1 LGIAGDIALILVA
14 ALLGG
19 VVARWLGLP
28 LILGY
33 IAAGVLVGP
42 NTFGPTVGDVHE
54 IELLA
59 EIGVALLLFTIGLHF
74 SLGELAPVRR
84 IALLGTPV
92 QMALTIA
99 FGYGVSRL
107 LLDLGW
113 VESVW
118 LGALFSLSSTA
129 VVLKTLGE
137 QGVLGTL
144 SARVMIGMLIVQ
156 DLAIVVLL
164 TVLPVLENVKEG
176 LPELGLAILKA
187 AAFIAAM
194 LLLGSRILPMLLAR
208 LAAWGSRELFLV
220 FVVAIGVGVGYA
232 TYLVGLSFAFGAFV
246 AGLVLSQSD
255 YSHQAL
261 AEVEP
266 LRDVFAMIF
275 FVSVGLLI
283 DPSYLWANLGTIAL
297 VVVLVLLV
305 KGMIFGGLTRVFGYG
320 NIVPFAVGL
329 GLFQVGEFSFLLAR
343 EGINADAISQ
353 KTYSLVLSTAAVT
366 MALTPLGARL
376 APVLY
381 ARYRRRFPREPLQ
394 TFNLPAGGLQDHAVV
409 AGYGRVGSFVAR
421 LLDRLEKP
429 FVVVEANPNRAD
441 EAKAA
446 GFPIVFGDAVAIPVL
461 EAAGIGGA
469 RLVVLTIP
477 DALAARLAVERV
489 RGLAPEADLLVRAES
504 AGQLEDLGRL
514 GVYEAVQPEL
524 EAGLE
529 LARQALARFGVAA
542 EEAQTFADGVRR
554 ELYAPISGEEAARA
568 GGDRLFARLRQA
580 SQAMEVE
587 WVRLSEGQLPEK
599 DEVESPTRHGL
610 LGQTIGDLGVRSETG
625 VSILAVV
632 RGKEVIPNPGA
643 DLALLAGDTLGV
655 LGTQEQRAAFRAI
668 AGANNSPELARGTP
682 NLLGTKTPSRSPD
695 LQNNESTPDRT

>member
-19 VVARWLGLP
+19 VVARWLRLP

-99 FGYGVSRL
+99 FGYGVGRL

-194 LLLGSRILPMLLAR
+194 LLFGSRILPLLLAR

-220 FVVAIGVGVGYA
+220 SVVAIGVGVGYA

-246 AGLVLSQSD
+246 AGMVLSQSD

-283 DPSYLWANLGTIAL
+283 DPSYLWVNFGTITL
-297 VVVLVLLV
+297 VVVLVLVV
-305 KGMIFGGLTRVFGYG
+305 KGLIFGGLTRVFGYG

-329 GLFQVGEFSFLLAR
+329 ALFQVGEFSFLLAR
-343 EGINADAISQ
+343 EGVSADAISQ
-353 KTYSLVLSTAAVT
+353 DTYSLVLATAAVT
-366 MALTPLGARL
+366 MALTPLAARL

-381 ARYRRRFPREPLQ
+381 GRYRRRFPRELLQ
-394 TFNLPAGGLQDHAVV
+394 TFNLPAGGLEDHAVV

-446 GFPIVFGDAVAIPVL
+446 GFPTVYGDAVAIPVL
-461 EAAGIGGA
+461 EAAGIGEA

-554 ELYAPISGEEAARA
+554 ELYAPISGEKATRY

-580 SQAMEVE
+580 SQAIEVE
-587 WVRLSEGQLPEK
+587 WVRLSEGQVPPEK
-599 DEVESPTRHGL
+599 DEGESLTKRGL
-610 LGQTIGDLGVRSETG
+610 LGHTIGDLGVRSETG
-625 VSILAVV
+625 ASILAVV
-632 RGKEVIPNPGA
+632 RGDEVIPNPGA
-643 DLALLAGDTLGV
+643 DLALQAGDAVGV
-655 LGTQEQRAAFRAI
+655 LGTPEQRAAFRAI
-668 AGANNSPELARGTP
+668 AGTNSDDSPELARET
-682 NLLGTKTPSRSPD
+682 PD
-695 LQNNESTPDRT
+695 L

>member
-1 LGIAGDIALILVA
+1 VGIAGDIALILVA

-19 VVARWLGLP
+19 IVARSLRLP

-42 NTFGPTVGDVHE
+42 NTLGPSVGNVHQ

-74 SLGELAPVRR
+74 SLAELAPVRR

-99 FGYGVSRL
+99 FGYAVGRL

-137 QGVLGTL
+137 QGVLSTL

-164 TVLPVLENVKEG
+164 TVLPVLENVREG
-176 LPELGLAILKA
+176 LPELGFALLKA
-187 AAFIAAM
+187 AAFLAAM
-194 LLLGSRILPMLLAR
+194 LFLGSRVLPLILAR

-220 FVVAIGVGVGYA
+220 CVVAIGLGIGYA

-246 AGLVLSQSD
+246 AGMVLSESD

-261 AEVEP
+261 AEIEP

-283 DPSYLWANLGTIAL
+283 DPAFLWKSAGTIAL

-305 KGMIFGGLTRVFGYG
+305 KGLIFGGLARAFGYV
-320 NIVPFAVGL
+320 NIAPFAVGL

-343 EGINADAISQ
+343 EGISTDAISQ
-353 KTYSLVLSTAAVT
+353 GTYSLVLATAAIT
-366 MALTPLGARL
+366 MALTPLIARL
-376 APVLY
+376 APTLY
-381 ARYRRRFPREPLQ
+381 GRYRRRFPREPLR
-394 TFNLPAGGLQDHAVV
+394 TFNVPESGMQGHAII

-429 FVVVEANPNRAD
+429 FVIIEANPSRAED
-441 EAKAA
+441 ARQA
-446 GFPIVFGDAVAIPVL
+446 GFPTVFGDAAAQPVL
-461 EAAGIGGA
+461 EAAGVGEA
-469 RLVVLTIP
+469 RLVVISVP
-477 DALAARLAVERV
+477 DAIAARLAVERTKA
-489 RGLAPEADLLVRAES
+489 LAPDAEILVRAES
-504 AGQLEDLGRL
+504 VEQLEDLGRL
-514 GVYEAVQPEL
+514 GVYEAVQPEF

-529 LARQALARFGVAA
+529 LARQALARFGVGA
-542 EEAQTFADGVRR
+542 EEAQNFADGVRR
-554 ELYAPISGEEAARA
+554 ELYASISAEDPASDE
-568 GGDRLFARLRQA
+568 GGDGFLTRLATA
-580 SQAMEVE
+580 SRAIEVE
-587 WVRLSEGQLPEK
+587 WVLLPGDGDP
-599 DEVESPTRHGL
+599 DESLV
-610 LGQTIGDLGVRSETG
+610 LGRTIGDLGVRSETG
-625 VSILAVV
+625 ASVLAVV
-632 RGKEVIPNPGA
+632 RGEKVIPNPGA
-643 DLALLAGDTLGV
+643 DLRLESGDAVGV
-655 LGTQEQRAAFRAI
+655 LGTPEQRAAFRA
-668 AGANNSPELARGTP
+668 LARGQIQDDAVT
-682 NLLGTKTPSRSPD
+682 
-695 LQNNESTPDRT
+695 

>member
-19 VVARWLGLP
+19 IVARRLGLP

-42 NTFGPTVGDVHE
+42 NTFGPSVGDVHE

-92 QMALTIA
+92 QMLLTIV
-99 FGYGVSRL
+99 FGYVAGRL

-118 LGALFSLSSTA
+118 LGAMISLSSTA

-144 SARVMIGMLIVQ
+144 SARVMVGMLIVQ

-176 LPELGLAILKA
+176 LPELGVAVLKA

-194 LLLGSRILPMLLAR
+194 LLLGSRVLPLLLAR

-220 FVVAIGVGVGYA
+220 SVVAIGVGVGYA

-246 AGLVLSQSD
+246 AGMVLSESD

-283 DPSYLWANLGTIAL
+283 DPAFLWANFGTIAL
-297 VVVLVLLV
+297 FVVLVLLV
-305 KGMIFGGLTRVFGYG
+305 KGLIVGGIARVFGYG
-320 NIVPFAVGL
+320 NIVPFAAGL

-343 EGINADAISQ
+343 EGISDDAISRT
-353 KTYSLVLSTAAVT
+353 TYSLVLATAAVT
-366 MALTPLGARL
+366 MAFTPLAARL
-376 APVLY
+376 APALY
-381 ARYRRRFPREPLQ
+381 SRYRRRFPREPLQ
-394 TFNLPAGGLQDHAVV
+394 TFNLPAGGLRDHAVV

-421 LLDRLEKP
+421 LLRRLDKP
-429 FVVVEANPNRAD
+429 FVVVEANPGRAD
-441 EAKAA
+441 EAREA
-446 GFPIVFGDAVAIPVL
+446 GFPTVFGDVAAVPVL
-461 EAAGIGGA
+461 EAAGIA
-469 RLVVLTIP
+469 RARIVVLTIP
-477 DALAARLAVERV
+477 DAIAARLAVERV
-489 RGLAPEADLLVRAES
+489 RGLAPDADLLVRAENV
-504 AGQLEDLGRL
+504 GQLEDLGRL

-542 EEAQTFADGVRR
+542 EEAQNFADGVRR
-554 ELYAPISGEEAARA
+554 ELYAPISGEESGRE
-568 GGDRLFARLRQA
+568 GDGLFERLRRA
-580 SQAMEVE
+580 SQAIEVD
-587 WVRLSEGQLPEK
+587 WVRLPEQ
-599 DEVESPTRHGL
+599 EVAEVGDGENRTL
-610 LGQTIGDLGVRSETG
+610 LGRTIGDLGVRSETG
-625 VSILAVV
+625 ASILAVV
-632 RGKEVIPNPGA
+632 RGDEVIPNPGA
-643 DLALLAGDTLGV
+643 GLVLRAGDAVGV
-655 LGTQEQRAAFRAI
+655 LGTPEQRTAFRAI
-668 AGANNSPELARGTP
+668 AGTSTDDKPEVVPRA
-682 NLLGTKTPSRSPD
+682 SD
-695 LQNNESTPDRT
+695 H

>member
-19 VVARWLGLP
+19 VVARWLRLP

-42 NTFGPTVGDVHE
+42 NTFGPRVGDVHE

-99 FGYGVSRL
+99 FGYGVGRMM
-107 LLDLGW
+107 LDLGW

-164 TVLPVLENVKEG
+164 TVLPVLENLKEG
-176 LPELGLAILKA
+176 LPELGLAVLKA

-220 FVVAIGVGVGYA
+220 SVVAIGVGVGYA

-246 AGLVLSQSD
+246 AGMVLSQSD

-283 DPSYLWANLGTIAL
+283 DPSYLWANFGTIAL
-297 VVVLVLLV
+297 VVVLVFVV
-305 KGMIFGGLTRVFGYG
+305 KGLIFGGLTRVFGYG

-343 EGINADAISQ
+343 EGISADAISQ
-353 KTYSLVLSTAAVT
+353 ETYSLVLATAAVT
-366 MALTPLGARL
+366 MALTPLAARL

-381 ARYRRRFPREPLQ
+381 GRYRRRFPRELLQ

-441 EAKAA
+441 EAKVA
-446 GFPIVFGDAVAIPVL
+446 GFPTVYGDAVAIPVL

-489 RGLAPEADLLVRAES
+489 RGLAPKADLLVRAES
-504 AGQLEDLGRL
+504 AAQLEDLGRL

-554 ELYAPISGEEAARA
+554 ELYAPISGEE

-580 SQAMEVE
+580 SQAIEVE
-587 WVRLSEGQLPEK
+587 WVRLSEGQVPEK
-599 DEVESPTRHGL
+599 DEGENLTKRGL
-610 LGQTIGDLGVRSETG
+610 LGHTIGDLGVRSETG

-632 RGKEVIPNPGA
+632 RGDEVIPNPGA
-643 DLALLAGDTLGV
+643 DLALEAGDAVGV
-655 LGTQEQRAAFRAI
+655 LGTPEQRAAFRTI
-668 AGANNSPELARGTP
+668 AGANADDSPEIAR
-682 NLLGTKTPSRSPD
+682 KT
-695 LQNNESTPDRT
+695 TDR

>member
-19 VVARWLGLP
+19 VVARWLRLP

-42 NTFGPTVGDVHE
+42 NTFGPSVGDVHE

-92 QMALTIA
+92 QMVLTIV
-99 FGYGVSRL
+99 FGYGVGRL

-118 LGALFSLSSTA
+118 LGALISLSSTA

-164 TVLPVLENVKEG
+164 TVLPVLENVREG
-176 LPELGLAILKA
+176 LPELGLAVLKA
-187 AAFIAAM
+187 AVFIAAM
-194 LLLGSRILPMLLAR
+194 LIFGSRILPLLLAR

-220 FVVAIGVGVGYA
+220 SVVAIGVGVGYV
-232 TYLVGLSFAFGAFV
+232 TYLVGLSFAFGAFI
-246 AGLVLSQSD
+246 AGMVLSQSD

-283 DPSYLWANLGTIAL
+283 DPSFLWARFGTIAL
-297 VVVLVLLV
+297 VVVLVLVV
-305 KGMIFGGLTRVFGYG
+305 KGLIFGGLTRVFGYG

-343 EGINADAISQ
+343 EGVNADAISQ
-353 KTYSLVLSTAAVT
+353 ATYSLVLATAAVT
-366 MALTPLGARL
+366 MALTPLAARL

-381 ARYRRRFPREPLQ
+381 GRYRRRFPRELLQ
-394 TFNLPAGGLQDHAVV
+394 TFNLPAGGLRDHAVV

-421 LLDRLEKP
+421 LLHRLDKP
-429 FVVVEANPNRAD
+429 FVVVEANPGRAD

-446 GFPIVFGDAVAIPVL
+446 GFPTVYGDVAAVPVL
-461 EAAGIGGA
+461 EAAGTGGA
-469 RLVVLTIP
+469 RLVVLTVP
-477 DALAARLAVERV
+477 DAIAVRLAVERV
-489 RGLAPEADLLVRAES
+489 QGIAPEADLLVRAES
-504 AGQLEDLGRL
+504 PGQLEDLGRL
-514 GVYEAVQPEL
+514 GVFEAVQPEL

-529 LARQALARFGVAA
+529 LARQALARFGVSA
-542 EEAQTFADGVRR
+542 EEAHNFADGVRR
-554 ELYAPISGEEAARA
+554 ELYAPISGKEQAQE
-568 GGDRLFARLRQA
+568 GGDGAFARLRQA
-580 SQAMEVE
+580 SQAIEVE
-587 WVRLSEGQLPEK
+587 WVRLPEIQVPGRN
-599 DEVESPTRHGL
+599 ETESGI
-610 LGQTIGDLGVRSETG
+610 LGHTIGDLGVRSETG
-625 VSILAVV
+625 ASILAVV
-632 RGKEVIPNPGA
+632 RGDEVIPNPGA
-643 DLALLAGDTLGV
+643 DLALEAGDAVGV
-655 LGTQEQRAAFRAI
+655 LGTPEQRAAFRAI
-668 AGANNSPELARGTP
+668 AGGNADDSPEVARET
-682 NLLGTKTPSRSPD
+682 T
-695 LQNNESTPDRT
+695 DR

>member
-19 VVARWLGLP
+19 VVARWLRLP

-42 NTFGPTVGDVHE
+42 NTLGPTVGDVHE

-92 QMALTIA
+92 QMALTIG
-99 FGYGVSRL
+99 FGYCVGRL
-107 LLDLGW
+107 LLHLDW

-164 TVLPVLENVKEG
+164 TVLPVLENVEEG

-187 AAFIAAM
+187 VAFIAAM

-208 LAAWGSRELFLV
+208 LATWGSRELFLV
-220 FVVAIGVGVGYA
+220 SVVAIGVGVGYA

-246 AGLVLSQSD
+246 AGMVLSQSD

-283 DPSYLWANLGTIAL
+283 DPSYLWANFETIAL
-297 VVVLVLLV
+297 VVVLVLVV
-305 KGMIFGGLTRVFGYG
+305 KGLIFGGLANVFGYG

-343 EGINADAISQ
+343 EGISADAMSQ
-353 KTYSLVLSTAAVT
+353 GTYSLVLATAAVT
-366 MALTPLGARL
+366 MALTPLAARL

-381 ARYRRRFPREPLQ
+381 SRYRRRFPTEPLQ

-441 EAKAA
+441 QAKAA
-446 GFPIVFGDAVAIPVL
+446 GFPTVYGDAVAIPVL
-461 EAAGIGGA
+461 EAAGIGRA

-489 RGLAPEADLLVRAES
+489 RNLAPEVYLLVRAES

-554 ELYAPISGEEAARA
+554 ELYAPISGEKAASE
-568 GGDRLFARLRQA
+568 GGARLFARLRRA
-580 SQAMEVE
+580 SQAIEVE
-587 WVRLSEGQLPEK
+587 WVRLYEGQVSDK
-599 DEVESPTRHGL
+599 DEGECLTRRSL
-610 LGQTIGDLGVRSETG
+610 LDHTIGDLGVRSETG
-625 VSILAVV
+625 ASILAVV
-632 RGKEVIPNPGA
+632 RGDEVIPNPGA
-643 DLALLAGDTLGV
+643 DLALQAGDSVGV
-655 LGTQEQRAAFRAI
+655 LGTPEQRAAFRAI
-668 AGANNSPELARGTP
+668 AGANADDSPELARGTP
-682 NLLGTKTPSRSPD
+682 D
-695 LQNNESTPDRT
+695 L

>member
-19 VVARWLGLP
+19 VVARWLRLP

-42 NTFGPTVGDVHE
+42 NTFGPRVGDVHE

-99 FGYGVSRL
+99 FGYGVGRMM
-107 LLDLGW
+107 LDLGW

-176 LPELGLAILKA
+176 LPELGLAVLKA

-220 FVVAIGVGVGYA
+220 SVVAIGVGVGYA

-246 AGLVLSQSD
+246 AGMVLSQSD

-283 DPSYLWANLGTIAL
+283 DPSYLWANFGTIAL
-297 VVVLVLLV
+297 VVVLVFVV
-305 KGMIFGGLTRVFGYG
+305 KGLIFGGLTRVFGYG

-343 EGINADAISQ
+343 EGISADAISQ
-353 KTYSLVLSTAAVT
+353 ETYSLVLATAAVT
-366 MALTPLGARL
+366 MALTPLAARL

-381 ARYRRRFPREPLQ
+381 GRYRRRFSREPMQ

-441 EAKAA
+441 EAKVA
-446 GFPIVFGDAVAIPVL
+446 GFPTVYGDAVAIPVL

-489 RGLAPEADLLVRAES
+489 RGLAPKADLLVRAES
-504 AGQLEDLGRL
+504 AAQLEDLGRL

-554 ELYAPISGEEAARA
+554 ELYAPISGEE

-580 SQAMEVE
+580 SQAIEVE
-587 WVRLSEGQLPEK
+587 WVRLSEGQVPEK
-599 DEVESPTRHGL
+599 DEGENLTKRGL
-610 LGQTIGDLGVRSETG
+610 LGHTIGDLGVRSETG

-632 RGKEVIPNPGA
+632 RGDEVIPNPGA
-643 DLALLAGDTLGV
+643 DLALEAGDAVGV
-655 LGTQEQRAAFRAI
+655 LGTPQQRVAFRTI
-668 AGANNSPELARGTP
+668 AGANADDSPEIAR
-682 NLLGTKTPSRSPD
+682 KT
-695 LQNNESTPDRT
+695 TDR

>member
-19 VVARWLGLP
+19 IVARRLGLP

-42 NTFGPTVGDVHE
+42 NTFGPSVGNVHQ

-74 SLGELAPVRR
+74 SLRELTPVRR
-84 IALLGTPV
+84 IAVLGTPV

-99 FGYGVSRL
+99 FGYGLGRL

-118 LGALFSLSSTA
+118 LGALLSLSSTA

-156 DLAIVVLL
+156 DLAIVPLL
-164 TVLPVLENVKEG
+164 TVLPVLKDVGEG
-176 LPELGLAILKA
+176 LPELGLALLKA
-187 AAFIAAM
+187 TVFIAAM
-194 LLLGSRILPMLLAR
+194 LFLGSRVLPLLLGR

-220 FVVAIGVGVGYA
+220 SVVAIGLGVGYA
-232 TYLVGLSFAFGAFV
+232 TYLFGLSFAFGAFV
-246 AGLVLSQSD
+246 AGMVLSESD

-266 LRDVFAMIF
+266 LRDVFAMVF

-283 DPSYLWANLGTIAL
+283 DPAFLWERAGIIVL
-297 VVVLVLLV
+297 VVVLVLVV
-305 KGMIFGGLTRVFGYG
+305 KGLIFGGVARAFGYG
-320 NIVPFAVGL
+320 NIAPFAVGL

-343 EGINADAISQ
+343 EGISEDAISQ
-353 KTYSLVLSTAAVT
+353 GTYSLVLATAAVT
-366 MALTPLGARL
+366 MALTPLAARL

-381 ARYRRRFPREPLQ
+381 GRYRRRFPREPLR
-394 TFNLPAGGLQDHAVV
+394 TFNLPEGGLRGHAVV

-421 LLDRLEKP
+421 LLSRLDKP
-429 FVVVEANPNRAD
+429 FVVVEANPGRAD
-441 EAKAA
+441 EAREA
-446 GFPIVFGDAVAIPVL
+446 GFPTVYGDAAAVPVL
-461 EAAGIGGA
+461 EAAGIGEA
-469 RLVVLTIP
+469 RLIVLTVP
-477 DALAARLAVERV
+477 DAIAARLAVDRV
-489 RGLAPEADLLVRAES
+489 KALAPNADVLVRAES
-504 AGQLEDLGRL
+504 IEQLEDLGRL

-529 LARQALARFGVAA
+529 LARQALACFGVGA
-542 EEAQTFADGVRR
+542 EEARNFADGVRR
-554 ELYAPISGEEAARA
+554 ELYAPISVEDPEDDGF
-568 GGDRLFARLRQA
+568 LARLRQA
-580 SQAMEVE
+580 SRAIEVE
-587 WVRLSEGQLPEK
+587 WVRLPEGGSDKGGFGEG
-599 DEVESPTRHGL
+599 VL
-610 LGQTIGDLGVRSETG
+610 LGRTIGDLGVRSETG
-625 VSILAVV
+625 ASVLAVV
-632 RGKEVIPNPGA
+632 RGEKVIPNPGA
-643 DLALLAGDTLGV
+643 DLQLEPGDAVGI
-655 LGTQEQRAAFRAI
+655 LGTPEQRAAFRAL
-668 AGANNSPELARGTP
+668 PR
-682 NLLGTKTPSRSPD
+682 
-695 LQNNESTPDRT
+695 QRTQDDAAS

>member
-1 LGIAGDIALILVA
+1 LGIAEDIALILVA

-19 VVARWLGLP
+19 VVARWLRLP

-42 NTFGPTVGDVHE
+42 NTFGPSVGDVHE

-84 IALLGTPV
+84 IALLGTPL

-99 FGYGVSRL
+99 FGYGVGRL

-176 LPELGLAILKA
+176 LPELGLAVLKA

-220 FVVAIGVGVGYA
+220 SVVAIGVGVGYA

-246 AGLVLSQSD
+246 AGMVLSQSD

-283 DPSYLWANLGTIAL
+283 DPSYLWANFGTITL
-297 VVVLVLLV
+297 VVVLVFVV
-305 KGMIFGGLTRVFGYG
+305 KGMIFGGLTKVFGYG

-343 EGINADAISQ
+343 EGIDADAISQ
-353 KTYSLVLSTAAVT
+353 ETYSLVLATAAIT
-366 MALTPLGARL
+366 MALTPLAARL

-381 ARYRRRFPREPLQ
+381 GRYRRRFPREPLQ
-394 TFNLPAGGLQDHAVV
+394 TFNLPAGGLRDHAVV

-421 LLDRLEKP
+421 LLDRLDKP
-429 FVVVEANPNRAD
+429 FVVVEANPGRAD
-441 EAKAA
+441 QAKAA
-446 GFPIVFGDAVAIPVL
+446 GFPTIYGDAVAVPVL

-477 DALAARLAVERV
+477 DALATRLAVERV
-489 RGLAPEADLLVRAES
+489 RGLAPEADLLVRAEN

-529 LARQALARFGVAA
+529 LARQALARFGVSA
-542 EEAQTFADGVRR
+542 EEAHNFADGVRR
-554 ELYAPISGEEAARA
+554 ELYAPISGEGTAIE
-568 GGDRLFARLRQA
+568 GGDGPLARLRQA
-580 SQAMEVE
+580 SQAIEVE
-587 WVRLSEGQLPEK
+587 WVRLPEVQVPGKKETEGHAGR
-599 DEVESPTRHGL
+599 DL
-610 LGQTIGDLGVRSETG
+610 LGHTIGSLGVRSKTG
-625 VSILAVV
+625 ASILAVV
-632 RGKEVIPNPGA
+632 RGDEVIPNPGA
-643 DLALLAGDTLGV
+643 DLAFEAGDAVGV
-655 LGTQEQRAAFRAI
+655 LGTPEQRAAFRAI
-668 AGANNSPELARGTP
+668 AKADDSPEVARDT
-682 NLLGTKTPSRSPD
+682 T
-695 LQNNESTPDRT
+695 DR

>member
-19 VVARWLGLP
+19 VVARWLRLP

-42 NTFGPTVGDVHE
+42 NTFGPRVGDVHE

-84 IALLGTPV
+84 IAILGTPV

-99 FGYGVSRL
+99 FGYGVGRL

-176 LPELGLAILKA
+176 LPELGLAVLKA

-220 FVVAIGVGVGYA
+220 SVVAIGVGVGYA

-246 AGLVLSQSD
+246 SGMVLSQSD

-283 DPSYLWANLGTIAL
+283 DPSYLWANFGTIAL
-297 VVVLVLLV
+297 VVVLVFVV
-305 KGMIFGGLTRVFGYG
+305 KGLIFGGLTRVFSYG

-343 EGINADAISQ
+343 EGVSADAISQ
-353 KTYSLVLSTAAVT
+353 ETYSLVLATAAVT
-366 MALTPLGARL
+366 MALSPLAARL

-381 ARYRRRFPREPLQ
+381 GRFRRRFPRELLQ

-441 EAKAA
+441 EAKVA
-446 GFPIVFGDAVAIPVL
+446 GFPTVYGDAVAIPVL

-477 DALAARLAVERV
+477 DAIAARLAVERV

-504 AGQLEDLGRL
+504 AGQLQDLGRL

-554 ELYAPISGEEAARA
+554 ELYAPISGEEAASE

-580 SQAMEVE
+580 SRAIEVE
-587 WVRLSEGQLPEK
+587 WVRLSEGQVSEK
-599 DEVESPTRHGL
+599 DEGESLTKYGL
-610 LGQTIGDLGVRSETG
+610 LGHTIGDLAVRSETG
-625 VSILAVV
+625 ASILAVV
-632 RGKEVIPNPGA
+632 RGDEVIPNPGA
-643 DLALLAGDTLGV
+643 DLALEAGDAVGV
-655 LGTQEQRAAFRAI
+655 LGTQEQRAAFRTI
-668 AGANNSPELARGTP
+668 AGANADDSPEIAR
-682 NLLGTKTPSRSPD
+682 KT
-695 LQNNESTPDRT
+695 TDR